1 MSKLLDDLIKQKRDD
16 TESYEEFLRN
26 AEALVKQ
33 MVGKSTAGEY
43 PSVLNGHTLAVVLFN
58 NLDSIPV
65 SSFHCPD
72 DADEKASLALE
83 IERAMREKAP
93 AGWKGDDTREKH
105 VLNALFPL
113 LGRDREATR
122 AVFAIIKNQPG

>member
-1 MSKLLDDLIKQKRDD
+1 M
-16 TESYEEFLRN
+16 
-26 AEALVKQ
+26 A
-33 MVGKSTAGEY
+33 GKSTSGAY
-43 PSVLNGHTLAVVLFN
+43 PSVLHGHSLAVVLFN
-58 NLDSIPV
+58 NLATIPG

-72 DADEKASLALE
+72 DADDKADLALE

-93 AGWKGDDTREKH
+93 AGWKGDDTREKQ

-122 AVFAIIKNQPG
+122 AVFEIIKNQPG